1 MKQPIE
7 VTLLALLLVA
17 AGAIFWRQANLPPE
31 AQSAK
36 PVGIEQA
43 CTAKCQ
49 SVATELKCTGG
60 AKCAELCG
68 KLAAATTCMPH
79 VERFIQCFVKQPSLT
94 WRCEDDGTPMLG
106 HVCEGEQNA
115 IADCMMHNNRK
126 L

>member
-7 VTLLALLLVA
+7 VTVLALLLVA

-31 AQSAK
+31 AAQVAK
-36 PVGIEQA
+36 PLGVEQA

-49 SVATELKCTGG
+49 SVATELKCTRGNQ
-60 AKCAELCG
+60 CAELCG
-68 KLAAATTCMPH
+68 KLAAATTCMPQ

-94 WRCEDDGTPMLG
+94 WHCEDGVPMLG
-106 HVCEGEQNA
+106 HVCEGEQNN
-115 IADCMMHNNRK
+115 IADCMMHNGRR